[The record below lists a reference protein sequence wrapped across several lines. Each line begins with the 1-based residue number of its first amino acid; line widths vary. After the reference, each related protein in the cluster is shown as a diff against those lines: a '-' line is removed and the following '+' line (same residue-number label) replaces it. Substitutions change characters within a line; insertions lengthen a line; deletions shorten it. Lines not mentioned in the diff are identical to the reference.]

1 MLLEEYRVWV
11 LLRGDFTGCS
21 PILSS
26 CFDHEYQFIRQST
39 GSWTSDPVVGWF
51 SDFVAKY
58 TTVLPL
64 SAWLG
69 ANLLKKSDNLPSWKG
84 LGFSGERRS
93 SSRTPCLF
101 STRCAWYF
109 PVLWRTVAHAHVWHL
124 PVLGVGVVL
133 AGRGSSAAR
142 SQERCLFSCMVQR
155 VDQACMGVNTD
166 VLPGRVMPGAMLEPV
181 VGSSSMA
188 PRRGAMRGG

>member
-11 LLRGDFTGCS
+11 LLRLDFTGCS

-51 SDFVAKY
+51 SDFVAKN
-58 TTVLPL
+58 TPVLPL

-84 LGFSGERRS
+84 LGFSGNQGVPRGHRVCSRRGALGIFPS
-93 SSRTPCLF
+93 SGAPLHMPMSGIYQF
-101 STRCAWYF
+101 WES
-109 PVLWRTVAHAHVWHL
+109 VLYSQDA
-124 PVLGVGVVL
+124 
-133 AGRGSSAAR
+133 GSSAA
-142 SQERCLFSCMVQR
+142 
-155 VDQACMGVNTD
+155 
-166 VLPGRVMPGAMLEPV
+166 
-181 VGSSSMA
+181 
-188 PRRGAMRGG
+188 